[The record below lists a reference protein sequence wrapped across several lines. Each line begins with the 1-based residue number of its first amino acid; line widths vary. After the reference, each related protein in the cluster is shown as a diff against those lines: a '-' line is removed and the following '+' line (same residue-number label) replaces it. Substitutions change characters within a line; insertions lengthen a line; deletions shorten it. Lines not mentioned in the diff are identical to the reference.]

1 MSTTTTR
8 PINDTTT
15 AQFLAP
21 ETHPKADCKPLRIG
35 DFRKAVDTLNWNRN
49 DLSGA
54 THEEFVRMDVRTR
67 MEKYIAVV
75 ETLAL
80 QVPSRFIVDL
90 VHADESCRRARETIQ
105 RWAGYQAKDKG

>member
-21 ETHPKADCKPLRIG
+21 ETHQRAGGKPLRIG

-54 THEEFVRMDVRTR
+54 TREEFIRMDVRTR
-67 MEKYIAVV
+67 MEKYIAEV

-80 QVPSRFIVDL
+80 RVPSRFILDL
-90 VHADESCRRARETIQ
+90 VHADESVRQARQAVE
-105 RWAGYQAKDKG
+105 RWAGYQAQREG

>member
-8 PINDTTT
+8 PSNDTTT

-21 ETHPKADCKPLRIG
+21 ETHQRAGGKPLRIG

-54 THEEFVRMDVRTR
+54 TREEFIRMDVRTR
-67 MEKYIAVV
+67 MDKHIAVV
-75 ETLAL
+75 EVLAL

-90 VHADESCRRARETIQ
+90 VHADESVRRARETVE
-105 RWAGYQAKDKG
+105 RWAGYQAQREG